1 MTTTLTLTERLR
13 DAALAG
19 VRSAQPTM
27 FPRIRDAAGRAG
39 LSVIEVDFGGLSDK
53 AGLLAELAR
62 AFALPDWFGHN
73 WDALQDCLCD
83 LSWKEANGYVVLL
96 RGGKGLQTQAMP
108 DFAMALDVLASTSD
122 HWRAEG
128 VPFWALIDIPQPGV
142 VSLFAGT

>member
-1 MTTTLTLTERLR
+1 MTTALTLTERLR

-19 VRSAQPTM
+19 VHSAQPTM
-27 FPRIRDAAGRAG
+27 FPRIRDAAARVD
-39 LSVIEVDFGGLSDK
+39 LSVIEVDFGGISDK

-96 RGGKGLQTQAMP
+96 RGGKGLQTQAMA

-142 VSLFAGT
+142 ASLFAGT